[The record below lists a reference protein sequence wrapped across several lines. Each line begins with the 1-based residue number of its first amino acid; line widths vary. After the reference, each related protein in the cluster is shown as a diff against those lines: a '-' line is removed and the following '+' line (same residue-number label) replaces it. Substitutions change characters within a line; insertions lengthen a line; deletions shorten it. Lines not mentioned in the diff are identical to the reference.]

1 MDALYR
7 DLLVLAFAGVNILS
21 FVTFLL
27 DKVRAKR
34 NRWRIPEN
42 SLLLL
47 AAAGPFGALA
57 AMYIF
62 RHKTR
67 HTRFLLVWLFAGLHV
82 LFIIWLGSW

>member
-7 DLLVLAFAGVNILS
+7 DLLVLACAGVNLLS
-21 FVTFLL
+21 FAVFLM

-34 NRWRIPEN
+34 NGWRIQES

-62 RHKTR
+62 HHKTR
-67 HTRFLLVWLFAGLHV
+67 HTRFLLVWLFAALHV
-82 LFIIWLGSW
+82 LLIIRLGSR